1 MDFYRRIYHFIPV
14 FSKSVESDEWQNVFD
29 QISIPYFIVDGAE
42 EIELYLQ
49 VTPGTAN
56 YNLDNV
62 TFEII
67 NDENWEE
74 EANER
79 IEILRKRD
87 VTIYL
92 DFDGINENDLII
104 EIEQKNHQF
113 PFGTAVRSQNIADCL
128 DNEESLDKNNVENQ
142 RYCNFINDNFNWMV
156 DNFR

>member
-1 MDFYRRIYHFIPV
+1 M
-14 FSKSVESDEWQNVFD
+14 
-29 QISIPYFIVDGAE
+29 
-42 EIELYLQ
+42 Q

-67 NDENWEE
+67 NNENWEE

-79 IEILRKRD
+79 IEILRKRN
-87 VTIYL
+87 VIIYL

-128 DNEESLDKNNVENQ
+128 DNEESLDGNNVENQ
-142 RYCNFINDNFNWMV
+142 RYCNFVNNNFNWMV